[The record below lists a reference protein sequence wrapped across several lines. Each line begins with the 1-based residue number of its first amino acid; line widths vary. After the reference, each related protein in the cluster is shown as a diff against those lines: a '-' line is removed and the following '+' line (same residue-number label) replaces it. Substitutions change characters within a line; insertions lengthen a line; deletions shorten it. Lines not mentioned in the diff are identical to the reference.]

1 MSILR
6 EIRSAR
12 SKLERTARRVR
23 STDPRRAFGLE
34 FEEVTLRTADGIELR
49 AWYVGREGTQ
59 RGVVIHHHVGGQKAT
74 ALPWIELL
82 YAQGLAVLAL
92 DARAHAA
99 SGGHGRVFSFAQRR
113 FDVRA
118 GVDWLHQRCGRVY
131 VLGQS
136 QGAAVAVMAAA
147 GDARVRGVICDSGPA
162 ADVFTASWGLVG
174 TLIPRSSLLARA
186 SATAYLASFARPLRY
201 TARLGYSLARL
212 RDRPLLWVH
221 GDRDVVIPRAAS
233 ALWFERLRAP
243 HWRATVVPGAGHVAC
258 VSRDRAQVARAV
270 EEFLTLDV
278 PRSG

>member
-6 EIRSAR
+6 EVRSAR

-23 STDPRRAFGLE
+23 ATDPRRAYGLD
-34 FEEVTLRTADGIELR
+34 FAEVTLRTADDIELR
-49 AWYVGREGTQ
+49 AWYVERAGAQG
-59 RGVVIHHHVGGQKAT
+59 GVVVHHHVGGQKAT

-82 YAQGLAVLAL
+82 HAQGLAVLAI

-99 SGGHGRVFSFAQRR
+99 SGGQGRAFTFAQRR

-118 GVDWLHQRCGRVY
+118 GVDWLHQRCGSVY

-174 TLIPRSSLLARA
+174 TLIPRSPWVARA
-186 SATAYLASFARPLRY
+186 TATAYLASFAQPLRY
-201 TARLGYSLARL
+201 TAQLGYSLAQL

-221 GDRDVVIPRAAS
+221 GDRDRVIPRGAS
-233 ALWFERLRAP
+233 AVWFDWLRAP
-243 HWRATVVPGAGHVAC
+243 RWRATIVAGAGHVTC
-258 VSRDRAQVARAV
+258 VSHDRTAVARAV
-270 EEFLTLDV
+270 EEFLTLDA
-278 PRSG
+278 PRA